1 MFTEP
6 IKKINDLKIIF
17 KNKKIID
24 FENDLN
30 DKNLIF
36 KLKNK
41 FFEKKIIFKQNLIGC
56 GGKYSMIYNSLIF

>member
-1 MFTEP
+1 MFFEP

-30 DKNLIF
+30 NKNLVLM
-36 KLKNK
+36 LKNK
-41 FFEKKIIFKQNLIGC
+41 FFEKKKIFKQNLIGC
-56 GGKYSMIYNSLIF
+56 GGEHSMIYNSLI

>member
-1 MFTEP
+1 MFVEP

-17 KNKKIID
+17 KNKKIIH

-30 DKNLIF
+30 NKNLIL

-41 FFEKKIIFKQNLIGC
+41 FFEKKKIFKQNLIGC
-56 GGKYSMIYNSLIF
+56 GVVHSMIYNSLI